1 MDDADEP
8 RFTVRVVAERIGVP
22 TATLRSWSQRYG
34 VGPSD
39 HRPGR
44 HRLYSENDIA
54 AVRHMHQLI
63 CRGTST
69 RSAARM
75 IVESTM
81 PPRDDVDG
89 VLAAALDLDLASLSR
104 QLETHLRHYG
114 VLDMWE
120 LIVRPT
126 FAAVVRRQDEGG
138 CVDVEH
144 ALSWAVSRTLQRI
157 PLAPLG
163 ASISVVLACTPRET
177 HVLPLEALRAAV
189 AERGH
194 GALILG
200 ADVPV
205 SALTDAIAR
214 FDPPVTVMLWSQ
226 TADTADME
234 VVRALTDARIL
245 LGGPGLGRRTPGGA
259 GSARGQPARR
269 DRDLHTRLTLDA
281 SISRRLALRIWVH
294 IRGVRIDA
302 LGGGVRRPTRRGRSA
317 DRQRR

>member
-8 RFTVRVVAERIGVP
+8 RYTVRVVAERVGVR

-34 VGPSD
+34 VGPSR
-39 HRPGR
+39 HHPGR

-54 AVRHMHQLI
+54 AVRHMHELI

-75 IVESTM
+75 IVDSTM
-81 PPRDDVDG
+81 PPRDNVDG
-89 VLAAALDLDLASLSR
+89 VLAAALDLDLATLGR
-104 QLETHLRHYG
+104 LLETHLRYYG

-126 FAAVVRRQDEGG
+126 FAAVVREQHDGG

-163 ASISVVLACTPRET
+163 ASIQVVLACTPRET
-177 HVLPLEALRAAV
+177 HVLPLEALRAALG
-189 AERGH
+189 ERGQ

-214 FDPPVTVMLWSQ
+214 LNPPVTVMLWSQ

-234 VVRALTDARIL
+234 MVRAVTDAHVL
-245 LGGPGLGRRTPGGA
+245 LGGPGW
-259 GSARGQPARR
+259 
-269 DRDLHTRLTLDA
+269 DA
-281 SISRRLALRIWVH
+281 VSREAS
-294 IRGVRIDA
+294 GVRVHSLRAAIETCA
-302 LGGGVRRPTRRGRSA
+302 PG
-317 DRQRR
+317 